1 MNDLRRLTVVVADKA
16 VYKNSEGYC
25 DLDFSDCG
33 IPEDV
38 WAFQWE
44 DGFGWT
50 EFKDSREN
58 EPFNGSDFPEWVTKC
73 VQKFDEFDYIYK
85 NPPPPEPPTPEQ
97 WAEANKAR
105 AKYFLVDSDWA
116 ALPDT
121 NLQNQSEWDAYRA
134 LLRAIVINPPQEE
147 ISVWPVKPET
157 IWA

>member
-1 MNDLRRLTVVVADKA
+1 MSDLTRLTIIVVDKA
-16 VYKNSEGYC
+16 VYKNSTGYS

-44 DGFGWT
+44 NGNGWI

-58 EPFNGSDFPEWVTKC
+58 EPLAGSEFPEWVNKC
-73 VQKFDEFDYIYK
+73 VQKFEEFDYIYK
-85 NPPPPEPPTPEQ
+85 NPPPPTPEE
-97 WAEANKAR
+97 WIIINESKA
-105 AKYFLVDSDWA
+105 KQLLMESDWA

-121 NLQNQSEWDAYRA
+121 NLQNQTEWDDYRVE
-134 LLRAIVINPPQEE
+134 LRAIMFNPPQEE
-147 ISVWPVKPET
+147 VIVWPVKPEV